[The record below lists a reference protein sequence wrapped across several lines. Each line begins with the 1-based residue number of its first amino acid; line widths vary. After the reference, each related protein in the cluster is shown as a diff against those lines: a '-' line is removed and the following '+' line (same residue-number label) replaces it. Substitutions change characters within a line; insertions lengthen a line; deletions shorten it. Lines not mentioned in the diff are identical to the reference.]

1 MKFTTVTGATGYNVQ
16 MATAAAGPWTNMT
29 ATTTTVLTAATTTAT
44 AAANFTNSTYYF
56 RVVATMGINL
66 GTPSASVAVNM
77 STVPAV
83 VTAVGFTSGA
93 ASSKTVTIAWTKGP
107 NVTSVDV
114 TRSQRIVTTVG
125 ASTTTS
131 WSGYTTVGTVTGG
144 TTTYVDS
151 TLTTGQ
157 VYQYKL
163 VAKNPAGSSTTSAL
177 PAAGFTA
184 P

>member
-1 MKFTTVTGATGYNVQ
+1 
-16 MATAAAGPWTNMT
+16 
-29 ATTTTVLTAATTTAT
+29 
-44 AAANFTNSTYYF
+44 
-56 RVVATMGINL
+56 
-66 GTPSASVAVNM
+66 M

-157 VYQYKL
+157 VYQYQL